1 MRNKLIKCIV
11 FVLLLAATG
20 KTYAQNNPYV
30 DDRFVHY
37 GFSLGVEALSYDFR
51 RGAPSTLAFAANIG
65 GIIDLRL
72 TKYLNLRFLPSISLG
87 THRKYNTNDVISYPI
102 LLPAYLKWTALREG
116 NIRPYVIVGAGVQV
130 EIIDPKKA
138 NEQYRNRYIDA
149 FVGGGF
155 GCDLYFKWFKLCPEI
170 RYQIGLLGGIM
181 EPGSTI
187 MPAPFEG
194 PFQQRLSL
202 VFNFE

>member
-11 FVLLLAATG
+11 FILLLAATG

-51 RGAPSTLAFAANIG
+51 GDPSTLAFAANVG

-72 TKYLNLRFLPSISLG
+72 TKYLNLRFLPSISFG
-87 THRKYNTNDVISYPI
+87 TPRDYYGKPVHSIPFLVPV
-102 LLPAYLKWTALREG
+102 YLKWTALREG
-116 NIRPYVIVGAGVQV
+116 NIRPYATVGGGMQV
-130 EIIDPKKA
+130 EFFQNK
-138 NEQYRNRYIDA
+138 EQYRNDVIDA

-155 GCDLYFKWFKLCPEI
+155 GCDIYFRWFKLCPEI
-170 RYQIGLLGGIM
+170 RYQIGLIGGIK
-181 EPGSTI
+181 EKGAIVTN
-187 MPAPFEG
+187 G
-194 PFQQRLSL
+194 DKVLQQRLSL